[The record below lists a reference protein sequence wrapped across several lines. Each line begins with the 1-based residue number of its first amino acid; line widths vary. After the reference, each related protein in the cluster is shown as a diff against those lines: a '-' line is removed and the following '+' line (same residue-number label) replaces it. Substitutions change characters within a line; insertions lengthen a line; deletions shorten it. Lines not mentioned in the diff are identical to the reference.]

1 MTETVPKF
9 TLKALR
15 VNKKK
20 TQQEIADYLE
30 VNLRTY
36 QKYEKDPDTMSWGN
50 AKKLAKHYYL
60 ANFSIP
66 NLHFYYFHLYP
77 NQCNLLF
84 VALS

>member
-30 VNLRTY
+30 ITLRTY
-36 QKYEKDPDTMSWGN
+36 QKYEKDSDIMSWGN
-50 AKKLAKHYYL
+50 AKKLAKYYGISL
-60 ANFSIP
+60 D
-66 NLHFYYFHLYP
+66 
-77 NQCNLLF
+77 LL
-84 VALS
+84 S

>member
-1 MTETVPKF
+1 MLMIETVPKF

-36 QKYEKDPDTMSWGN
+36 QKYEKDPDIMSWGN
-50 AKKLAKHYYL
+50 AKKLAK
-60 ANFSIP
+60 
-66 NLHFYYFHLYP
+66 LYGISLD
-77 NQCNLLF
+77 LL
-84 VALS
+84 S

>member
-15 VNKKK
+15 VNQKK

-36 QKYEKDPDTMSWGN
+36 QKYEKDSDIMSLGN
-50 AKKLAKHYYL
+50 AKKMAKYYGISL
-60 ANFSIP
+60 D
-66 NLHFYYFHLYP
+66 
-77 NQCNLLF
+77 LL
-84 VALS
+84 S

>member
-36 QKYEKDPDTMSWGN
+36 QKYEKTLILCHGATQKN
-50 AKKLAKHYYL
+50 
-60 ANFSIP
+60 
-66 NLHFYYFHLYP
+66 
-77 NQCNLLF
+77 
-84 VALS
+84 

>member
-30 VNLRTY
+30 ITLRTY
-36 QKYEKDPDTMSWGN
+36 QKYEKDSDIMSWGN
-50 AKKLAKHYYL
+50 AKKLAKYYGISL
-60 ANFSIP
+60 
-66 NLHFYYFHLYP
+66 
-77 NQCNLLF
+77 NLL
-84 VALS
+84 S

>member
-36 QKYEKDPDTMSWGN
+36 QKYEKDPDIMSLGN
-50 AKKLAKHYYL
+50 AKKLAKYYGISL
-60 ANFSIP
+60 D
-66 NLHFYYFHLYP
+66 
-77 NQCNLLF
+77 LL
-84 VALS
+84 S

>member
-15 VNKKK
+15 VNQKK

-36 QKYEKDPDTMSWGN
+36 QKYEKDFDIMSWGN
-50 AKKLAKHYYL
+50 AKKLAKYYGISL
-60 ANFSIP
+60 D
-66 NLHFYYFHLYP
+66 
-77 NQCNLLF
+77 LL
-84 VALS
+84 S

>member
-30 VNLRTY
+30 ITLRTY
-36 QKYEKDPDTMSWGN
+36 QKYEKDPDIMSWGN
-50 AKKLAKHYYL
+50 AKKLAKYYGISL
-60 ANFSIP
+60 D
-66 NLHFYYFHLYP
+66 
-77 NQCNLLF
+77 LL
-84 VALS
+84 S

>member
-1 MTETVPKF
+1 MTETMPKF

-36 QKYEKDPDTMSWGN
+36 QKYEKDPDTMSWSN
-50 AKKLAKHYYL
+50 AKKLAKHYGISL
-60 ANFSIP
+60 D
-66 NLHFYYFHLYP
+66 
-77 NQCNLLF
+77 LL
-84 VALS
+84 S

>member
-15 VNKKK
+15 VNQKK

-36 QKYEKDPDTMSWGN
+36 QKYEKDSDIMSWCN
-50 AKKLAKHYYL
+50 AKKLAKYYGISL
-60 ANFSIP
+60 D
-66 NLHFYYFHLYP
+66 
-77 NQCNLLF
+77 LL
-84 VALS
+84 S

>member
-20 TQQEIADYLE
+20 MQQEIADYLE

-36 QKYEKDPDTMSWGN
+36 QKYEKDPDIMSWGN
-50 AKKLAKHYYL
+50 TKKLAKYYGISL
-60 ANFSIP
+60 D
-66 NLHFYYFHLYP
+66 
-77 NQCNLLF
+77 LL
-84 VALS
+84 S

>member
-30 VNLRTY
+30 ITLRTY
-36 QKYEKDPDTMSWGN
+36 QKYEKDSDIMSWGN
-50 AKKLAKHYYL
+50 AKKLAKYYGISL
-60 ANFSIP
+60 D
-66 NLHFYYFHLYP
+66 
-77 NQCNLLF
+77 LLN
-84 VALS
+84 

>member
-20 TQQEIADYLE
+20 MQQEIADYLE

-36 QKYEKDPDTMSWGN
+36 QKYEKDPDIMSWGN
-50 AKKLAKHYYL
+50 AKKLAKYYGISL
-60 ANFSIP
+60 D
-66 NLHFYYFHLYP
+66 
-77 NQCNLLF
+77 LL
-84 VALS
+84 S

>member
-15 VNKKK
+15 VNQKK

-36 QKYEKDPDTMSWGN
+36 QKYEKDSDIMSLGN
-50 AKKLAKHYYL
+50 AKKLAKYYGI
-60 ANFSIP
+60 SID
-66 NLHFYYFHLYP
+66 
-77 NQCNLLF
+77 LL
-84 VALS
+84 S

>member
-30 VNLRTY
+30 ITLRTY
-36 QKYEKDPDTMSWGN
+36 QKYEKDSDIMSWGN
-50 AKKLAKHYYL
+50 TKKLAKYYGISL
-60 ANFSIP
+60 D
-66 NLHFYYFHLYP
+66 
-77 NQCNLLF
+77 LL
-84 VALS
+84 S

>member
-15 VNKKK
+15 VNQKK

-36 QKYEKDPDTMSWGN
+36 QKYEKDPDIMSWGN
-50 AKKLAKHYYL
+50 AKKLAKYYGISL
-60 ANFSIP
+60 D
-66 NLHFYYFHLYP
+66 
-77 NQCNLLF
+77 LL
-84 VALS
+84 S

>member
-30 VNLRTY
+30 ITLRTY
-36 QKYEKDPDTMSWGN
+36 QKYEKNPDIMSWGN
-50 AKKLAKHYYL
+50 AKTLAKYYGISL
-60 ANFSIP
+60 D
-66 NLHFYYFHLYP
+66 
-77 NQCNLLF
+77 LL
-84 VALS
+84 S

>member
-20 TQQEIADYLE
+20 KQQEIADYLE

-36 QKYEKDPDTMSWGN
+36 QKYEKDPDIMSLGN
-50 AKKLAKHYYL
+50 AKKLAKYYGISL
-60 ANFSIP
+60 D
-66 NLHFYYFHLYP
+66 
-77 NQCNLLF
+77 LL
-84 VALS
+84 S

>member
-30 VNLRTY
+30 ITLRTY
-36 QKYEKDPDTMSWGN
+36 QKYEKNSDIMSWGN
-50 AKKLAKHYYL
+50 AKKLAKYYGISL
-60 ANFSIP
+60 D
-66 NLHFYYFHLYP
+66 
-77 NQCNLLF
+77 LL
-84 VALS
+84 S

>member
-20 TQQEIADYLE
+20 MQQEIADYLE

-36 QKYEKDPDTMSWGN
+36 QKYEKDPDIMSWGN
-50 AKKLAKHYYL
+50 AKKLAKHYGISL
-60 ANFSIP
+60 D
-66 NLHFYYFHLYP
+66 
-77 NQCNLLF
+77 LL
-84 VALS
+84 S

>member
-30 VNLRTY
+30 ITLRTY
-36 QKYEKDPDTMSWGN
+36 QKYEKDSDIMSWGN
-50 AKKLAKHYYL
+50 AKKLAEYYGISL
-60 ANFSIP
+60 D
-66 NLHFYYFHLYP
+66 
-77 NQCNLLF
+77 LL
-84 VALS
+84 S

>member
-1 MTETVPKF
+1 MTEAVPKF

-36 QKYEKDPDTMSWGN
+36 QKYEKDPDTMSLGN
-50 AKKLAKHYYL
+50 AKKLAKHYGISL
-60 ANFSIP
+60 D
-66 NLHFYYFHLYP
+66 
-77 NQCNLLF
+77 LL
-84 VALS
+84 S

>member
-20 TQQEIADYLE
+20 MQQEIADYLE

-36 QKYEKDPDTMSWGN
+36 QKYEKDPDIMSLGN
-50 AKKLAKHYYL
+50 AKKLAKYYGISL
-60 ANFSIP
+60 D
-66 NLHFYYFHLYP
+66 
-77 NQCNLLF
+77 LL
-84 VALS
+84 S

>member
-1 MTETVPKF
+1 MTETVLKF

-36 QKYEKDPDTMSWGN
+36 QKYEKDPDTMSLGN
-50 AKKLAKHYYL
+50 AKKLAKHYGISL
-60 ANFSIP
+60 D
-66 NLHFYYFHLYP
+66 
-77 NQCNLLF
+77 LL
-84 VALS
+84 S